1 MKLDAELERKV
12 TRGGARSAVV
22 GEAKTSSGGGAR
34 RRALAEGLTPGLVA
48 RLDRADLLALIRG
61 LGAQMVEGWRL
72 GSEALIDVGT
82 ASSATAAAG
91 GPRAVGTR
99 PDGVVVCGMGGSA
112 IGADI
117 LRSCLPEWPLP
128 YEVVRGYALP
138 AWAGP
143 RTLVVACSYSGNT
156 EETLSCLAT
165 ALDRGSRV
173 VCVTSGGMLAAV
185 AHEHGLP
192 LVVVPGE
199 LQPRAAL
206 GYLAMSLAAAL
217 TSTGLVANFAAQVH
231 EAGDLLGTMA
241 AELDPAV
248 PAAANAAKALAA
260 RLHGRLTVVYG
271 AGLTAP
277 AARRWKGQIN
287 ENAKALAFFAELPEL
302 DHNELMGWTSQPELS
317 AQTAAVLLV
326 DPAAD
331 ERLRRRFE
339 FTAEYLREHLATVE
353 VVTAG
358 GESRLA
364 RLASTNYLGDWVS
377 YYLALLYAVDPTP
390 VVAIE
395 AFKQRL
401 ADTPT
406 RPSSD

>member
-1 MKLDAELERKV
+1 VKLDAELKRKA
-12 TRGGARSAVV
+12 TRGDARPAVV
-22 GEAKTSSGGGAR
+22 GEAKPNGGDGAR
-34 RRALAEGLTPGLVA
+34 RTALAEGLTPGLVA
-48 RLDRADLLALIRG
+48 RLDRAGLLALIRG

-72 GSEALIDVGT
+72 GSEALIAV
-82 ASSATAAAG
+82 AAAASASAATG

-117 LRSCLPEWPLP
+117 LRACLPEWPLP
-128 YEVVRGYALP
+128 YEVVRGYELP
-138 AWAGP
+138 AWVGS
-143 RTLVVACSYSGNT
+143 RTLVLACSYSGNT
-156 EETLSCLAT
+156 EETLACLAA
-165 ALDRGSRV
+165 ALDRQSRA
-173 VCVTSGGMLAAV
+173 VCVTSGGTLAAM
-185 AHEHGLP
+185 ARERGLP

-199 LQPRAAL
+199 LQPRAAV

-217 TSTGLVANFAAQVH
+217 ASTGLVANFAAQVD
-231 EAGDLLGTMA
+231 EASALLSAMV

-248 PAAANAAKALAA
+248 PAAANVAKALAA

-331 ERLRRRFE
+331 QRLRRRFE

-390 VVAIE
+390 VAAIE

-401 ADTPT
+401 AGTPT